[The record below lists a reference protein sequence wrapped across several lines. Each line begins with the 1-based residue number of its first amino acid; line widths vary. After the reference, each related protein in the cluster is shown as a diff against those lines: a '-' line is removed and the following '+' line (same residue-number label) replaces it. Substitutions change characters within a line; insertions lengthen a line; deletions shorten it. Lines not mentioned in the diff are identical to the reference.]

1 MKKDVMKKP
10 YNEEKI
16 GLRIEFNTIR
26 ILLIAFF
33 LSEEIFSQI
42 PINGFCQYK
51 NFNIEQNFN
60 CLLSLNYNDDSYSD
74 LILYNPQLKK
84 IVSLSGEPNGSF
96 GKPVLSKVPFEITNI
111 QNLVEENKTIKRYAF
126 TSRQNFRAGIY
137 SFRKNG
143 RAVLSS
149 SIKFNSYPE
158 NLSTADVNNN
168 GKDEILVSGS
178 AFNGLS
184 IISQN
189 GSSLKAQKVV
199 ENVSFSQ
206 AIFADL
212 NNDGLS
218 DIAAFNVLN
227 NNLVFFYND
236 GVERFNQV
244 RTIQMDQP
252 ISSLHAFD
260 MNLDSY
266 TDLVFVKGNSI
277 NILYGD
283 FTSSY
288 DSVTTIPTHYYP
300 DQIITGDFNKD
311 GRIDIAYINR
321 EEGIL
326 SVIYSKGEKSFYPE
340 MIYLQKDKIN
350 NLIPYYSKFI
360 NGIALIS
367 PEGSLYT
374 ITNLRSISNNINIS
388 TGAKPS
394 AITFFDNGNN
404 GIYDICYIDNF
415 NRSLSFIVRN
425 SAGIPSLFYSYPLFQ
440 DQEKIVVDNTNSDV
454 KIFFCYTPGK
464 KLIEIMKL
472 NFKQNKFERR
482 TVYSPGKI
490 EDLKIKSAQNSFDNI
505 YVSYIKNGLLGFSIM
520 EYRDYRYT
528 NTNFSNLATNVYCS
542 NVTLQNGPGVVFWRN
557 AGKFILMQQ
566 ILIGNASGGN
576 KTLYS
581 MNAADSLAI
590 ISYTSDL
597 LNNADENTISFVNG
611 KNQNFAIFT
620 NYKTTFKIKKSG
632 FSDDFKIDSLSQ
644 LYFGTSR
651 INGLN
656 KLFVY
661 LPNKNVIL
669 RLDFLNKGRSLVS
682 TEIISVGEVYNYFI
696 KNMSFNHF
704 YLVYTDKT
712 DDCIKIKQL

>member
-505 YVSYIKNGLLGFSIM
+505 YVSYIKNGLLGLSIM

>member
-1 MKKDVMKKP
+1 MKKP

-590 ISYTSDL
+590 LSYTSDL

-620 NYKTTFKIKKSG
+620 NYKTTVKIKKSG

>member
-1 MKKDVMKKP
+1 MKKP

-590 ISYTSDL
+590 LSYTSDL
-597 LNNADENTISFVNG
+597 LNNSDENTISFING

-620 NYKTTFKIKKSG
+620 NYKTTVKIKKSG

>member
-1 MKKDVMKKP
+1 MKKP

-168 GKDEILVSGS
+168 GRDEILVSGS

-218 DIAAFNVLN
+218 DIVAFNVLN

-597 LNNADENTISFVNG
+597 LNNADENTISFING

-620 NYKTTFKIKKSG
+620 NYKTTVKIKKSG